1 MTHLFRF
8 FTEQSEDLGHV
19 YLQGDESQHLK
30 VVRLQIGDKLEVCNG
45 QGMVYACVL
54 KNMGKVAKCEVI
66 ARRYIAAP
74 KTKVIAALAIQ
85 QSNMFG
91 EVLRSLT
98 ELGIDT
104 FVLFRHN
111 HDAAFKLQQQ
121 RRWRKVVV
129 NACKQ
134 AKRAWLPEVKLL
146 QSWQEVMNY
155 VRDYECLILD
165 KSGECSLHSIKQ
177 SQDMCFI
184 VGASCGFS
192 AEELASLRALP
203 RVKTISL
210 GDNTLRAATAALYV
224 GGYLSLLRDGR

>member
-8 FTEQSEDLGHV
+8 FTEAEQDSGHV
-19 YLQGDESQHLK
+19 YLQGEEARHLK
-30 VVRLQIGDKLEVCNG
+30 VVRLQVGDELEVFNG
-45 QGMVYACVL
+45 QGMVYSCVL
-54 KNMGKVAKCEVI
+54 KSIGKVAKCEVS
-66 ARRYIAAP
+66 AKRYVAAP

-85 QSNMFG
+85 QPNTFG

-104 FVLFRHN
+104 FVLFRHQ

-121 RRWRKVVV
+121 QRWHKVVV

-146 QSWQEVMNY
+146 QSWQGMLSY

-165 KSGECSLHSIKQ
+165 KSGEHSLHSIEP
-177 SQDMCFI
+177 SQDVCFI
-184 VGASCGFS
+184 VGASCGYS
-192 AEELASLRALP
+192 AEELASLHTLP
-203 RVKTISL
+203 RVKVVNL
-210 GDNTLRAATAALYV
+210 GRNTLRAATAAVYV
-224 GGYLSLLRDGR
+224 GGYLSLLRNDR